1 MTQKRK
7 SSIAILAAVLA
18 SIILTVVFLGPAG
31 LKIIWLKSADID
43 YLYRNLQPEKA
54 VNVPELKQEGL
65 YTEINLK
72 EYYRKSSLSESEKV
86 SEKDKLA
93 VINKWSGELYPY
105 FGSFMLA
112 SAMDS
117 LTYKVADGIMAN
129 STSSEKTANSISL
142 WALNRLVHT
151 QQQNVFRNLPGRD
164 PWGAVNIFE
173 PTYKKVLPSE
183 MLAKSVYTGNITG
196 KCCSLAALN
205 TGIFAAVGAN
215 PDDILIL
222 RYNSHNIGIVKYDGK
237 LFVLN
242 NQHID
247 PLNQKIK
254 DYLLAQK
261 YKGFFNYSI
270 SVQKSFRLKE
280 EFFSAGSSLLEAV
293 TNLTGTANQLPEK
306 KLFAKKEMQNREDL
320 LAQVFKSTGDEEHQ
334 RIFTLARYAYQS
346 LYVNNPE
353 LYLKASVRAP
363 VTKAL
368 AKKLHSEDGI
378 VNWIKNNISCSPI
391 FEDYEERLMLADQV
405 IVFKKGC
412 PKDQAVLAWSLLR
425 LNGFKPVIKITK
437 EAAYVEV
444 NNRLY
449 QANTWEIADAIKE
462 NVELELKS
470 E

>member
-7 SSIAILAAVLA
+7 YAKAIMVAILPF
-18 SIILTVVFLGPAG
+18 IILTMVVLGPAG

-43 YLYRNLQPEKA
+43 YLYKNLQPEKA
-54 VNVPELKQEGL
+54 LKGPVLKTGDVN
-65 YTEINLK
+65 TEINLK
-72 EYYRKSSLSESEKV
+72 EGYRKSALSESIRI

-112 SAMDS
+112 SVLDP
-117 LTYKVADGIMAN
+117 LTYKVADGIKGN
-129 STSSEKTANSISL
+129 SSSSEKVANSISL
-142 WALNRLVHT
+142 WALNSLVHT
-151 QQQNVFRNLPGRD
+151 QTLDVFKNLPGRD

-173 PTYKKVLPSE
+173 PAYKKVLPSE
-183 MLAKSVYTGNITG
+183 MLAKSVYTGKISG

-205 TGIFAAVGAN
+205 TGLFAAVGSN
-215 PDDILIL
+215 PEDILIL
-222 RYNSHNIGIVKYDGK
+222 RYNSHNIGIVKYDGR

-247 PLNQKIK
+247 PINQKIK
-254 DYLLAQK
+254 EYILAQK
-261 YKGFFNYSI
+261 YKGFFSYSI
-270 SVQKSFRLKE
+270 SVQKNFRLNE
-280 EFFSAGSSLLEAV
+280 EFFSTGSDLLEAV
-293 TNLTGTANQLPEK
+293 TRLTGTYNQLPEK
-306 KLFAKKEMQNREDL
+306 KLFAEKEMQNREGL
-320 LAQVFKSTGDEEHQ
+320 FNLVFKSTSNEEHL

-368 AKKLHSEDGI
+368 AKKLHSEEDI
-378 VNWIKNNISCSPI
+378 MNWIKNNISCSPI
-391 FEDYEERLMLADQV
+391 FEGYEERLMLADQV

-437 EAAYVEV
+437 EAAYIEV
-444 NNRLY
+444 NSRLY
-449 QANTWEIADAIKE
+449 QANTWEIVDAIKE
-462 NVELELKS
+462 KVELELKLD
-470 E
+470 